1 MGMWAFR
8 PKGDEIFFPS
18 SGHRAQWRLN
28 FNGNPVP
35 LLMPVLKSRISWL
48 ILTAICSLFV
58 LSPVLSAA
66 GGGGHGAESTI
77 FPRPLAD
84 YHEPE
89 EATLMQVL
97 VSRAK
102 EDPINLVAA
111 VLFLCAILHT
121 FSASTFNKWAH
132 EAEVKFKA
140 RQADR
145 IQLAKETGEPYR
157 EEVSFKAGML
167 HFLGEV
173 EVIFGIWCIPL
184 LIAITISQGWPTA
197 RDYVAHRVNYT
208 EPAFVVVIMAMAAT
222 RPILRLAE
230 NLMAFFA
237 KFGKSTP
244 AAWWFSILTIGPILG
259 SFITEPAAM
268 TICALLL
275 SSKFY
280 NLNPSLRLSYATL
293 GILFVNVSVG
303 GTLTHFAAPPVLM
316 VAGKW
321 GWDMP
326 FMLSHF
332 GWKAIIGILISTVL
346 YFMVFRKE
354 LSSLRGAVPDPE
366 DKKDPSGH
374 ESPWIDHDWPV
385 PVWITVAHVLF
396 MAWTV
401 FNAHYIP
408 LFIAGFLVF
417 IAFTTLTSHHQEN
430 IKLKPAM
437 LVGFFLAG
445 LVTFGTV
452 QQWWIAPVLGELDTF
467 PLFVGSTVL
476 TAFNDNAA
484 ITYLASLVP
493 TFTDE
498 MKYAVV
504 AGAVTGGGLTVIAN
518 APNPAGQSI
527 LQRFFGNGISPLGLV
542 AGAMIPT
549 IILGACYILL

>member
-1 MGMWAFR
+1 
-8 PKGDEIFFPS
+8 
-18 SGHRAQWRLN
+18 
-28 FNGNPVP
+28 
-35 LLMPVLKSRISWL
+35 MPVLKSRISWFVF
-48 ILTAICSLFV
+48 TVFCSLFF

-66 GGGGHGAESTI
+66 GGGGHGSEGEP
-77 FPRPLAD
+77 FPRPLSD

-89 EATLMQVL
+89 DATLMQVL

-102 EDPINLVAA
+102 EDPINVVAA
-111 VLFLCAILHT
+111 LLFLCAILHT

-132 EAEVKFKA
+132 EADAKFRE
-140 RQADR
+140 RQKER
-145 IQLAKETGEPYR
+145 IAVAKETGKPYR

-173 EVIFGIWCIPL
+173 EAIFGIWCIPL
-184 LIAITISQGWPTA
+184 LIAITFSEGWSTA

-230 NLMAFFA
+230 NMMSFFA

-244 AAWWFSILTIGPILG
+244 AAWWFSILTVGPILG

-280 NLNPSLRLSYATL
+280 NLNPSVRLSYATL
-293 GILFVNVSVG
+293 GILFVNISVG

-316 VAGKW
+316 VAGTW
-321 GWDMP
+321 GWDMS
-326 FMLSHF
+326 FMLSNF
-332 GWKAIIGILISTVL
+332 GWKAIIGIVISNIL
-346 YFMVFRKE
+346 YFMIFRKE
-354 LSSLRGAVPDPE
+354 LMSLRQSVPDPE
-366 DKKDPSGH
+366 DAKDPSGH

-417 IAFTTLTSHHQEN
+417 FAFTTLTSHHQEN

-452 QQWWIAPVLGELDTF
+452 QQWWIAPVLGELKAF
-467 PLFVGSTVL
+467 PLFLGSTVL

-527 LQRFFGNGISPLGLV
+527 LQRFFGNGISPLGLA
-542 AGAMIPT
+542 AGAMVPT
-549 IILGACYILL
+549 FILGACFLLL

>member
-1 MGMWAFR
+1 MKKAFHPR
-8 PKGDEIFFPS
+8 GIRQGCGF
-18 SGHRAQWRLN
+18 N
-28 FNGNPVP
+28 FNGNPVSFP
-35 LLMPVLKSRISWL
+35 MPVLKPRISCL
-48 ILTAICSLFV
+48 FLTVFCSLVV
-58 LSPVLSAA
+58 LAPVLSAA
-66 GGGGHGAESTI
+66 GGGGHGGESTE
-77 FPRPLAD
+77 FPKPLSE

-89 EATLMQVL
+89 DATLIQVL
-97 VSRAK
+97 VGRAK

-111 VLFLCAILHT
+111 FLFLCAILHT

-132 EAEVKFKA
+132 EADAKFKE
-140 RQADR
+140 RQLER
-145 IQLAKETGEPYR
+145 IAMAKETGKPYR
-157 EEVSFKAGML
+157 EEDSFKAGML

-184 LIAITISQGWPTA
+184 LIAITFSQGWPTA

-222 RPILRLAE
+222 RPILKLTE
-230 NLMAFFA
+230 HLMSFFA
-237 KFGKSTP
+237 RFGKSTP
-244 AAWWFSILTIGPILG
+244 GAWWFSILTVGPILG

-280 NLNPSLRLSYATL
+280 NLNPSPRLSYATL

-316 VAGKW
+316 VATTW
-321 GWDMP
+321 GWDMG
-326 FMLSHF
+326 FMMTHF
-332 GWKAIIGILISTVL
+332 GWKAIIGILISNIL
-346 YFMVFRKE
+346 YFVIFRKE
-354 LSSLRGAVPDPE
+354 LTSLRSAIPDPE
-366 DKKDPSGH
+366 DRKEPSGH
-374 ESPWIDHDWPV
+374 KSQWIDHDWPV

-417 IAFTTLTSHHQEN
+417 IAFTTLTSHHQEHL
-430 IKLKPAM
+430 KLKPAM

-452 QQWWIAPVLGELDTF
+452 QQWWIAPVLGELNTF

-484 ITYLASLVP
+484 VTYLASLVP

-527 LQRFFGNGISPLGLV
+527 LQRFFGNGISPMGLL
-542 AGAMIPT
+542 AGAMVPT
-549 IILGACYILL
+549 IILGACFMLL